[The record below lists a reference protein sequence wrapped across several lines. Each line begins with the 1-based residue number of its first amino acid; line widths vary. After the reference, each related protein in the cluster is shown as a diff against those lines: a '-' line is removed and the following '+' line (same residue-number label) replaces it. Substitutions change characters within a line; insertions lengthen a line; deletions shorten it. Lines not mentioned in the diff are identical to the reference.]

1 MITQS
6 LRVGGLAVIV
16 MFAAAPMTRAGQV
29 QVNGKTFTLPDGFEL
44 ELAASSPV
52 AQRPIVADFDELGRL
67 YVAESSGSSDNVQK
81 QLKDR
86 PHRIVRL
93 EDGDGDGKYD
103 KRVVFADQMMFPE
116 GAMWHDGSLYV
127 SAPPSIWK
135 LTDTDGDGVA
145 DQRVEWFGGKTLT
158 GCAND
163 LHGPYLGPDGMIYW
177 CKGAFAKQ
185 TYERSGK
192 KPFVTRAAHIFR
204 ARPDGGGIEPVMT
217 GGMDNPVEVVFTPD
231 GERIFT
237 TTFFQHPGG
246 GKRDGLV
253 HAVYGGVYGKVH
265 DVIDDPSQ
273 VRTSPEVLPVLSHL
287 GPAAP
292 AGLYRYESEVFG
304 PEYTD
309 NLFTASFNLHKVF
322 RHELKPEG
330 ATFVS
335 KDSDFLVC
343 DSLDFHPTDVLE
355 DADGGLLVVDTGGWY
370 KLCCPTS
377 QLHKPDILGAIYRVR
392 RTGAAKVEDP
402 RGLKLDWEKMS
413 AEQVAGLLGDARPAV
428 RKRAMAALAK
438 RDRGE
443 SAVAVANV
451 IKGTGSN
458 MAKLNAVWTATRIDH
473 PDARAAVRQALASPD
488 EAVRQAAIPG
498 GPPRDRGAPIGPI
511 EAAVRAELERSDEIV
526 RQAAVHSAGLWRDK
540 EAVNGLIGMLSSPS
554 RQHRRAAAEALGRI
568 GDGRAVPALF
578 KALGDQNDRF
588 LEHSLLYALIEI
600 NDPGLIRAEV
610 ARTSDPALERAAL
623 IALDQMDDGRPEA
636 EQVAKYL
643 ISPDPALR
651 DTAAWVAGRHSEW
664 GDALAGAF
672 EKRMASEDL
681 NDTDRANLQDQVAKL
696 AKSPAIEALLARAVQ
711 DPKVTASQRQI
722 ALGAMAQSG
731 LKDVPQAWLDALTA
745 VLPNDDPALT
755 ASIIS
760 TIRRLNPKRE
770 ASAHLIGRLLPLA
783 TRDGLPPA
791 TRLDALAA
799 TPGGIGAPS
808 PQAFDFILSQLN
820 PEQPVPRRLA
830 AADVLAKAK
839 LSDEQLT
846 ALTKVIRGAGPLEI
860 DKLLAPF
867 EGSASQDVGVA
878 LVDALANAKSLASV
892 RPDSLAAR
900 LKKFS
905 PGVRAK
911 AQELT
916 ARLNPEGSKQKQ
928 KVDEML
934 GEISAGDVRRGQ
946 AIFNS
951 AKAACS
957 SCHAIGY
964 LGGTIGPDLTRIGS
978 VRQERDLLESILF
991 PSASFVQ
998 SYEPVIVET
1007 ADDVFSGVL
1016 RRNDADQVVLVTG
1029 PGPDQEIRIAREDV
1043 KAQRPGQL
1051 SIMPA
1056 GLDQQL
1062 SKQELADLVAFLK
1075 ACR

>member
-1 MITQS
+1 MRIRLISFAIVLFLIATTN
-6 LRVGGLAVIV
+6 RAV
-16 MFAAAPMTRAGQV
+16 QV
-29 QVNGKTFTLPDGFEL
+29 QVSGKTFTLPDGFEV
-44 ELAASSPV
+44 ELVAASPV
-52 AQRPIVADFDELGRL
+52 AERPIVADFDELGRL

-81 QLKDR
+81 QLKER

-93 EDGDGDGKYD
+93 EDTDGDGRYD

-116 GAMWHDGSLYV
+116 GAMWFDGSLYV

-145 DQRVEWFGGKTLT
+145 DQRVEWFQGKTLT

-163 LHGPYLGPDGMIYW
+163 LHGPYLGLDGMIYW

-185 TYERSGK
+185 TYERAGK
-192 KPFVTRAAHIFR
+192 APFVTRAAHIFR

-217 GGMDNPVEVVFTPD
+217 GGMDNPVEVVFTPG

-265 DVIDDPSQ
+265 DVIDDASQ

-304 PEYTD
+304 PEYWS

-330 ATFVS
+330 ATFAA
-335 KDSDFLVC
+335 KDSDFLAC

-355 DADGGLLVVDTGGWY
+355 DADGSLLVVDTGGWY

-402 RGLKLDWEKMS
+402 RGLKLDWGKVS
-413 AEQVAGLLGDARPAV
+413 AERLAGLLDDARPAV
-428 RKRAMAALAK
+428 RKRAMAVLAR
-438 RDRGE
+438 RDPGE
-443 SAVAVANV
+443 VAAAVAKV
-451 IKGTGSN
+451 IKGTGSSFG
-458 MAKLNAVWTATRIDH
+458 KLNAVWTATRIDH
-473 PDARAAVRQALASPD
+473 ADARAAVRVALAGSD
-488 EAVRQAAIPG
+488 ETVRQSANGIENAVRTSIETSNDLVRQAAI
-498 GPPRDRGAPIGPI
+498 
-511 EAAVRAELERSDEIV
+511 
-526 RQAAVHSAGLWRDK
+526 HSAGLWRDK
-540 EAVNGLIGMLSSPS
+540 EAVNGLIEMLSSPS
-554 RQHRRAAAEALGRI
+554 RQNRRAAAEALGRI
-568 GDGRAVPALF
+568 GDGRSVPALF
-578 KALGDQNDRF
+578 AALPGPNDRF
-588 LEHSLLYALIEI
+588 LEHSLIYALIEI
-600 NDPGLIRAEV
+600 GDPGLVRAQL
-610 ARTSDPALERAAL
+610 ARTSEPALERAGL
-623 IALDQMDDGRPEA
+623 IALDQMENGRPEG

-643 ISPDPALR
+643 SSDDAGLR
-651 DTAAWVAGRHSEW
+651 ETAAWVAGRHPEW
-664 GDALAGAF
+664 GEALAGAF
-672 EKRMASEDL
+672 AGRMAAGDL
-681 NDTDRANLQDQVAKL
+681 NEGDRANLVGQLAKL
-696 AKSPAIEALLARAVQ
+696 AKSPAIAAMLARVVQ
-711 DPKVTASQRQI
+711 DASASAGQRRI

-731 LKDVPQAWLDALTA
+731 LKDVPQLWLDALTA
-745 VLPNDDPALT
+745 MIPNDDPELT
-755 ASIIS
+755 ASVVS
-760 TIRRLNPKRE
+760 TVRRLSPKRD
-770 ASAHLIGRLLPLA
+770 AAAHLMGRLMGVAAQQGLA
-783 TRDGLPPA
+783 AA

-799 TPGGIGAPS
+799 VPGGVGAPA
-808 PQAFDFILSQLN
+808 PGQFEFLVSQLK
-820 PEQPVPRRLA
+820 PDQPVAQRLA
-830 AADVLAKAK
+830 AADVLGKAK
-839 LSDEQLT
+839 LSAEQLK
-846 ALTKVIRGAGPLEI
+846 ALARVIKEAGPLEI
-860 DKLLAPF
+860 DRLLVPF
-867 EGSASQDVGVA
+867 EGASQDDVGAA
-878 LVDALANAKSLASV
+878 LVDALAGAKSLASV
-892 RPDSLAAR
+892 RPETIATR

-905 PGVRAK
+905 PEVRAR
-911 AQELT
+911 AQELA
-916 ARLNPEGSKQKQ
+916 ARLNPDAQKQKE

-934 GEISAGDVRRGQ
+934 SAVPGGDIRRGQ

-964 LGGTIGPDLTRIGS
+964 LGGNIGPDLTRIGA

-991 PSASFVQ
+991 PSASFAQ

-1007 ADDVFSGVL
+1007 TDDTHSGVL
-1016 RRNDADQVVLVTG
+1016 RRNDASEVVLVTG
-1029 PGPDQEIRIAREDV
+1029 PGPDQEVHIARKDV
-1043 KAQRPGQL
+1043 KSQRPGQL

-1062 SKQELADLVAFLK
+1062 SRQELADLVAFLK